1 MNSLAKN
8 ALLLTIV
15 TLSFTYQSHAKKTS
29 LEQRLLSVV
38 GKNAVRCGVFH
49 FNDRKSEYLS
59 DAAAAQAIRCMTVA
73 YQHGQ
78 GFYLSDEGSG
88 IDSYVA
94 KGILGTP
101 NRSGIYRFDYDS
113 SPSGGGFSGNDAF
126 GMASCHKNAVPGK
139 IDPETDCAIKLKAP
153 PPEPVK
159 IKIKSKPSRC
169 EFTQLKLPDDF
180 AVLAVARPSGVA
192 VGHKTDFQIDQSG
205 YQALQV
211 EVLVNQPDKP
221 LVLILGQSAPTIW
234 NIHWTQGTHIIAVVV
249 GGGNRQAVAG
259 LPRGIPMLNPTGE
272 NEDGCK
278 DFYKEGELETLNP
291 LSRRLFG
298 RPVEKVYLAENGN
311 VLVGE
316 PLSPDIKV
324 LSSSATPPKSFF
336 DKNAPLAGEAG
347 LEDGLKKGLLRKATE
362 EDGRAWFAQ
371 VAEREP
377 SDVPPIAG
385 QETTPKTPGIY
396 EGAYVVL
403 KPFVFP
409 AGLVAKNFFVPRGVP
424 VPSGDSGHS
433 AIYDFNTLKCLGL
446 DLLCYRP

>member
-49 FNDRKSEYLS
+49 FNDRKSGYLS
-59 DAAAAQAIRCMTVA
+59 GAVAAKAIRCMTIA
-73 YQHGQ
+73 YQHSQ

-94 KGILGTP
+94 RGILGTP

-113 SPSGGGFSGNDAF
+113 SPSGGGFSGHDAF

-139 IDPETDCAIKLKAP
+139 IDPEADCGITLKAP

-159 IKIKSKPSRC
+159 IKIKSKPTRC

-180 AVLAVARPSGVA
+180 AVLAVSG
-192 VGHKTDFQIDQSG
+192 GRSHETGFQIDQSG
-205 YQALQV
+205 YQALQI
-211 EVLVNQPDKP
+211 EVLANRPDKP
-221 LVLILGQSAPTIW
+221 LVLILGQYEPTIW
-234 NIHWTQGTHIIAVVV
+234 NIHWTQGTHIIAVVA
-249 GGGNRQAVAG
+249 GGLHRQAVAG
-259 LPRGIPMLNPTGE
+259 LPRGIPMLNSTIE
-272 NEDGCK
+272 NEGGCK
-278 DFYKEGELETLNP
+278 DFNLWEPEAFNP

-311 VLVGE
+311 VLVGG

-347 LEDGLKKGLLRKATE
+347 LEDGIKKGLLRKATE
-362 EDGRAWFAQ
+362 EDARAWFAQ
-371 VAEREP
+371 VAERAP

-385 QETTPKTPGIY
+385 QETTPKVPGIY
-396 EGAYVVL
+396 EGTYVVL

-409 AGLVAKNFFVPRGVP
+409 AALFGGHSATFFIPRGVP
-424 VPSGDSGHS
+424 MPNGDPGHS
-433 AIYDFNTLKCLGL
+433 TIYDFNTFAARQESSSPQK
-446 DLLCYRP
+446 R